1 MSENLKYTNTIVPG
15 TGSSPNPIVGTARY
29 GKVQSVAAKFA
40 YTAFNTSGLLAG
52 IYVPAGSLVIGT
64 LVTID
69 AAFTGTAGDKF
80 SLKLGSSSGTQLVA
94 DTVTTLAN
102 LTDDAALGNFTV
114 FAKAKADSQI
124 YMTFTGTAFT
134 AGSAT
139 VTVLFVPND
148 KS

>member
-1 MSENLKYTNTIVPG
+1 MAEYLKYTNTIVPG

-29 GKVQSVAAKFA
+29 GKVQSVSSKFS
-40 YTAFNTSGLLAG
+40 YTAFNADAALPY
-52 IYVPAGSLVIGT
+52 IYIPAGSVVIGT
-64 LVTID
+64 LVSID
-69 AAFTGTAGDKF
+69 TAFTGTTGDKF
-80 SLKLGSSSGTQLVA
+80 GLTLGDGGTTLVA

-102 LTDDAALGNFTV
+102 LSDDAVLGNFTT
-114 FAKAKADSQI
+114 FAKAKSNTQLYVA
-124 YMTFTGTAFT
+124 FTGTAFT